1 MLLCPTERS
10 PADGSQA
17 ISCVGSILTRVLRTG
32 GLVKTDVRFVTKRG
46 QNETKSSKDSSW
58 CMVPAAALVG
68 SSSAKSLRPAPSSA
82 FIGTVERI
90 RSRPRLENV
99 MRKEV
104 TQTSWVDSVKRVLD
118 LWPYLFIT
126 ISVAGL
132 AYMALNSAR

>member
-1 MLLCPTERS
+1 MKKNLPRTFLGLWCLQLL
-10 PADGSQA
+10 
-17 ISCVGSILTRVLRTG
+17 
-32 GLVKTDVRFVTKRG
+32 
-46 QNETKSSKDSSW
+46 
-58 CMVPAAALVG
+58 
-68 SSSAKSLRPAPSSA
+68 SSAQVLQKSLRPAPSSA

-90 RSRPRLENV
+90 RSRPKLENV

-132 AYMALNSAR
+132 AYMALNSVR